1 MASDCEPSIAV
12 SSDTE
17 SPAPR
22 RDAEK
27 GSESDEGV
35 LRAKYAD
42 YCSAQLTEVF
52 LSLSEERIYELV
64 EEEARAQA
72 SGQERLGFQT
82 KVRLATKR
90 LRESVP
96 LPDFE
101 TWCRDY
107 EAAPEEYEKYL
118 MGLWRQRSEEG
129 EAPETD

>member
-1 MASDCEPSIAV
+1 M

-17 SPAPR
+17 RPAHR
-22 RDAEK
+22 RDAEREP
-27 GSESDEGV
+27 ESDEGV

-72 SGQERLGFQT
+72 AGQERLGFRT

-101 TWCRDY
+101 TWRRDY
-107 EAAPEEYEKYL
+107 EAAPEEYDEYL
-118 MGLWRQRSEEG
+118 MGLWRQRSEE

>member
-17 SPAPR
+17 RPAPG
-22 RDAEK
+22 RDAER

-52 LSLSEERIYELV
+52 LSLSEERIYEIV

-72 SGQERLGFQT
+72 FGQERLGFQT
-82 KVRLATKR
+82 MVRLATQR

-101 TWCRDY
+101 TWRRDY
-107 EAAPEEYEKYL
+107 EAAPEEYEAYL
-118 MGLWRQRSEEG
+118 MGLWRQRAEEEPP
-129 EAPETD
+129 EAD

>member
-1 MASDCEPSIAV
+1 M
-12 SSDTE
+12 SSDAE
-17 SPAPR
+17 LPAPG
-22 RDAEK
+22 RDAERE
-27 GSESDEGV
+27 SDSDEGV

-52 LSLSEERIYELV
+52 LSLSEERIYEIV
-64 EEEARAQA
+64 EEEARSQA
-72 SGQERLGFQT
+72 SGQERLGFRT

-101 TWCRDY
+101 TWRRDY
-107 EAAPEEYEKYL
+107 EAAPEEYEEYL